1 MPIVSE
7 KQFLTTEE
15 LQNIKDIQ
23 SKTQSLILELGEIEM
38 IKIQL
43 ENRYELAKS
52 FLKDLSDLSTKKIVI
67 SPGMSVITPPLVAH
81 KFEFIEKYSELILTF
96 KGKQYYITIDS
107 FDVKTIIDN
116 TNSNIN
122 ENVLQQFK
130 QISTGVSKNTNFLS
144 KLERYYFNNLY

>member
-52 FLKDLSDLSTKKIVI
+52 FLKDLSDQEQDFTQKV
-67 SPGMSVITPPLVAH
+67 
-81 KFEFIEKYSELILTF
+81 FETY
-96 KGKQYYITIDS
+96 GK
-107 FDVKTIIDN
+107 
-116 TNSNIN
+116 SNIN
-122 ENVLQQFK
+122 PE
-130 QISTGVSKNTNFLS
+130 TGEIT
-144 KLERYYFNNLY
+144 KLD